1 MASENILALALVMA
15 SLSVMSGQSAS
26 KPSALHAGEKSRAAT
41 DVVEGGDHFLYFES
55 DQATLSQDD
64 LYDLQALG
72 WQLAQNPGQRVCIRG
87 HADQFDQY
95 EPSVAL
101 SRARVQMVRYVLLK
115 QGVQARQIATRA
127 VGNRLPIETRP
138 DERHQQV
145 NRRVGVTW
153 SEPGR
158 GVACQ

>member
-1 MASENILALALVMA
+1 MASENILALALVVA
-15 SLSVMSGQSAS
+15 GLSAMSGQSAPKTS
-26 KPSALHAGEKSRAAT
+26 PLDLSQTERLAT
-41 DVVEGGDHFLYFES
+41 DVLEGGDHFVYFES

-72 WQLAQNPGQRVCIRG
+72 WQLAQNPSQRVCIRG
-87 HADQFDQY
+87 HADQFEQY
-95 EPSVAL
+95 EPSVAI
-101 SRARVQMVRYVLLK
+101 SYARVEMVRYVLLK
-115 QGVQARQIATRA
+115 QGVQAKQIAKRA

-138 DERHQQV
+138 DDRHQHL
-145 NRRVGVTW
+145 NRRVGLTW